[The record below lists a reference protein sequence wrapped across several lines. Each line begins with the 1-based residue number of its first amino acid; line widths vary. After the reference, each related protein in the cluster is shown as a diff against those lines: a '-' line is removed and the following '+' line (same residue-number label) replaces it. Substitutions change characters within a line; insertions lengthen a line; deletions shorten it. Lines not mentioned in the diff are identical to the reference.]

1 MNSVLDTIRKRRS
14 TRKYRSEQLRQ
25 EDLDQIMEAAIQAP
39 SGHNDQAWHFTVVQ
53 NADLIRE
60 MTEATRKHMM
70 SAEPEWIRKMGER
83 PDFDVFYGA
92 PTVVVVSGRLDGVSW
107 QADCAAAIQN
117 MLLAAES
124 LQVGSVWLGLPRFGM
139 HEKAVVE
146 RLAIPE
152 GHQYYYTVA
161 LGYKADERE
170 RPGPARREGVI
181 RYIR

>member
-1 MNSVLDTIRKRRS
+1 MNSVLETIHKRRS
-14 TRKYRSEQLRQ
+14 TRAFRPEQIRQ
-25 EDLDQIMEAAIQAP
+25 DELEQIMEAAIQAP

-60 MTEATRKHMM
+60 IKEATRKHMA

-83 PDFDVFYGA
+83 PGFDVVYGA
-92 PTVVVVSGRLDGVSW
+92 PTVVLVSGRLDGLTW
-107 QADCAAAIQN
+107 KADCAAAIQN

-124 LQVGSVWLGLPRFGM
+124 LHVGSVWLGLVRFGM
-139 HEKAVVE
+139 REKALAE

-152 GHQYYYTVA
+152 GHEYYYTVA
-161 LGYKADERE
+161 LGYKADDRE
-170 RPGPARREGVI
+170 RPGPGRREGVI